1 MIHFAPVM
9 LFFPLVGFLVL
20 VTFGRRMGEKVSGM
34 IATTAIGL
42 SFVAALIT
50 FIGLLGQSN
59 REVTQH
65 LYSWLAVGPLHVD
78 IALLIDPLSITM
90 CLFITF
96 ISALIHLYSTGYM
109 HGERDATKFFVYL
122 NLFVFSMLVLV
133 LGNNLLLTFVGW
145 EGVGVCSYWLV
156 SYYYDKDAAAS
167 AGKKAFIYNRVGDVG
182 LLLAMFLIFNKTG
195 TLTYLSIFG
204 HLGSFTTLAATMAVL
219 ALMLA
224 AAGKSAQI
232 PLFNWLPDAMEGP
245 TPVSALIHA
254 ATMVTA
260 GVYLLCRMNPLL
272 GLSPNGRVVI
282 AIIGGATAF
291 VAATIGTS
299 QKDIKKVLAFST
311 VSQIGF
317 MVLAVGTGAYVAAV
331 FLMICHAF
339 YKALLFLGS
348 GSVIH
353 GLHGEQDIDRMGAL
367 RKLMPVTFVTFLIGW
382 LAIAGVPP
390 FASFWSKGDVLDS
403 VYRHYPALWVL
414 GLVTAVLTAYY
425 MSRLFYLVFTG
436 KARFDEPAADGRPA
450 IHDPHESP
458 KVMTIPLVV
467 LAVGTLLVAGIDL
480 PWVHS
485 HTLKTF
491 LDPVFAKNLYDP
503 NESGGLQIVLA
514 IVDAIMALIGIV
526 VAWLA
531 WREGPVRPR
540 WEPKFFAN
548 VWYWDNF
555 YDAIIG
561 RPGHRLAEEA
571 ARVDIEVIDGAV
583 MATAAIVTKRAQALR
598 RMQTGQVRQYAL
610 FIAAGLLAIL
620 VFLLVKAFHP

>member
-9 LFFPLVGFLVL
+9 LFFPLLGFLVL
-20 VTFGRRMGEKVSGM
+20 VTFGRRMGEKASGT
-34 IATTAIGL
+34 IATVAIGL
-42 SFVAALIT
+42 SFVAALIS
-50 FIGLLGQSN
+50 FLGLLGQSN
-59 REVTQH
+59 REVTEN
-65 LYSWLAVGPLHVD
+65 LYTWIPVGSLHVN
-78 IALLIDPLSITM
+78 IALLVDPLSITM
-90 CLFITF
+90 CLFVTF

-156 SYYYDKDAAAS
+156 SYYFDKDAAAS

-182 LLLAMFLIFNKTG
+182 LLLAMFLIFDKTG
-195 TLTYLSIFG
+195 TLNYLDIFG

-272 GLSPNGRVVI
+272 SLSPDGRVVI

-299 QKDIKKVLAFST
+299 QRDIKKVLAFST

-317 MVLAVGTGAYVAAV
+317 MVLAVGTGAYVAAI

-367 RKLMPVTFVTFLIGW
+367 RKFMPITFATFLIGW

-414 GLVTAVLTAYY
+414 GIITAILTAYY
-425 MSRLFYLVFTG
+425 MSRLFFLVFTG

-480 PWVHS
+480 PWMHA

-491 LDPVFAKNLYDP
+491 LEPVFTTNLYDP
-503 NESGGLQIVLA
+503 NESSGLQIILA
-514 IVDAIMALIGIV
+514 AVDAIMAVIGIA
-526 VAWLA
+526 VAWVA
-531 WREGPVRPR
+531 WRNGPDRPKL
-540 WEPKFFAN
+540 EPKFLAN

-561 RPGHRLAEEA
+561 RPGQRLAQEA
-571 ARVDIEVIDGAV
+571 ARADVAVIDGAV
-583 MATAAIVTKRAQALR
+583 MGAAAVVTKRAQALR
-598 RMQTGQVRQYAL
+598 RIQTGQVRHYAL
-610 FIAAGLLAIL
+610 FIAAGLVAIL